1 MKNNKIPHQ
10 VREDGLR
17 GKKLSKKI
25 LIVDDEEEILA
36 FMSRFLKRLDIDAV
50 VAVSGEEALEKYKQ
64 EPFDCVFL
72 DVHLTG
78 ISGVEVLRKIKEKN
92 PNEKVIIITGSISS
106 DNREKLLAMGALDYL
121 QKPIDLADFKE
132 KILKY
137 L

>member
-1 MKNNKIPHQ
+1 M
-10 VREDGLR
+10 R
-17 GKKLSKKI
+17 KKI

-50 VAVSGEEALEKYKQ
+50 VAVSGEEALEKYKK
-64 EPFDCVFL
+64 EIFDCVFL

-78 ISGVEVLRKIKEKN
+78 ISGVEVLKQIKEIN
-92 PNEKVIIITGSISS
+92 HDSKVIIITGCISS
-106 DNREKLLAMGALDYL
+106 DNKENLLAMGALDYL